1 MRRRFFMTDEVI
13 ERIPFNRDMEF
24 AYGDVAQVSPLVR
37 RVIANNPS
45 AFTFH
50 GTGTYI
56 LGRGRVA
63 IIDPGPANDAHIAAL
78 LDAVRNE
85 TVTHI
90 LITHTHRDHS
100 PGARALQ
107 QATGAPTFGFGPHPG
122 GAPPP
127 GAARVEEGADR
138 DFKPDETIDDGATLS
153 GPGWTVDAVHT
164 PGHIRNHLCF
174 GLREEKTLFTGDH
187 VMGWSTS
194 VISPPEGHMAEYF
207 ESLAKLLPRDDDRY
221 LPTHGPAVTNP
232 RPFVRAFI
240 THRRMR
246 EGQILAAIEAGAAT
260 VPDLVARL
268 YRNTDPRLHRAA
280 ARSVLA
286 HLIHLIEQ
294 DRLAVAGAS
303 AGDVAAATEAATYL
317 IHKN

>member
-1 MRRRFFMTDEVI
+1 MTESTI
-13 ERIPFNRDMEF
+13 ERIPFSRDMEF
-24 AYGDVAQVSPLVR
+24 AYGDVAQISPLVR

-56 LGRGRVA
+56 IGRGQVA
-63 IIDPGPANDAHIAAL
+63 VIDPGPAIDAHIAAL

-90 LITHTHRDHS
+90 FITHTHRDHS

-107 QATGAPTFGFGPHPG
+107 KATGAATFGFGPHPG
-122 GAPPP
+122 PAHLPD
-127 GAARVEEGADR
+127 AARGNNRVEEGADR
-138 DFKPDETIDDGATLS
+138 DFKPDQTIEDGATLS
-153 GPGWTVDAVHT
+153 GPGWTVDALHT

-174 GLREEKTLFTGDH
+174 GLREEKILFTGDH

-194 VISPPEGHMAEYF
+194 VISPPEGHMGEYF
-207 ESLAKLLPRDDDRY
+207 QSLAKLMPRDDDRY

-232 RPFVRAFI
+232 RPFVRAFVA
-240 THRRMR
+240 HRRMR
-246 EGQILAAIEAGAAT
+246 EGQILSAIGAGAVT

-294 DRLAVAGAS
+294 DRLAVAGARS
-303 AGDVAAATEAATYL
+303 GDAAAATEIATYL
-317 IHKN
+317 ARGA

>member
-1 MRRRFFMTDEVI
+1 MTEGTI
-13 ERIPFNRDMEF
+13 ERIPFSRDMEF
-24 AYGDVAQVSPLVR
+24 AYGDVAQISPLVR

-56 LGRGRVA
+56 IGRGQVA
-63 IIDPGPANDAHIAAL
+63 VIDPGPAIDAHIAAL

-107 QATGAPTFGFGPHPG
+107 KATGAATFGFGPHPG
-122 GAPPP
+122 PAHLPDARKGIN
-127 GAARVEEGADR
+127 RVEEGADR
-138 DFKPDETIDDGATLS
+138 DFKPDQTIEDGATLS
-153 GPGWTVDAVHT
+153 GPGWTVDALHT

-174 GLREEKTLFTGDH
+174 GLREEKILFTGDH

-194 VISPPEGHMAEYF
+194 VISPPEGHMGEYF
-207 ESLAKLLPRDDDRY
+207 QSLAKLMPRDDDRY

-232 RPFVRAFI
+232 RPFVRAFVA
-240 THRRMR
+240 HRRMR
-246 EGQILAAIEAGAAT
+246 EGQILSAIGAGAAT

-294 DRLAVAGAS
+294 DRLAVAGAKP
-303 AGDVAAATEAATYL
+303 GDAAAATETATYL
-317 IHKN
+317 ARGA